1 MSSIF
6 WDNLILLPA
15 VEAEIKTVAETE
27 EEKHELWQIVDEI
40 IHHRMLE
47 LILDVLNEEHHHEF
61 LERFHQAPHD
71 EMHFVYLEERVEGN
85 IKELFIE
92 KIKEFEAE
100 ILRDIRA

>member
-71 EMHFVYLEERVEGN
+71 VIHFQYLDERTDKN